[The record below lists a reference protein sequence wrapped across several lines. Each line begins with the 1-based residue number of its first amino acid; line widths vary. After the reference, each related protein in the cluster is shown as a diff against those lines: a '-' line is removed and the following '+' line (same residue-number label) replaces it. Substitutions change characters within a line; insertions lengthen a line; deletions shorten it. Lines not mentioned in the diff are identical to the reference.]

1 MRILLAIIICLLLA
15 QHAVGL
21 HLHRHTEVDNSTNST
36 NSTSS
41 SNETTNSANSTSSS
55 NETVNSTSPTN
66 ETANSTNSTNVST
79 NSNETSPA
87 NGTNAIEV
95 EGNLTE
101 GLDLSNADEAVVQL
115 LQKAQ
120 EDFNQTVHSGN
131 KEKV

>member
-41 SNETTNSANSTSSS
+41 SNVTTNSTSSS

-79 NSNETSPA
+79 NSNETSPS

-131 KEKV
+131 EEKV